1 MQERMK
7 RIFKSILIICVVVLF
22 CSAFVT
28 SVVSIY
34 LMDNTA
40 LAVTNYGNTT
50 EIGEITLD
58 NYDTRSD
65 GKVFDG
71 GQMQA
76 LYNAILGKENSTLDD
91 VKDALANGNLNSAD
105 FRTNNP
111 KKNDV
116 VVTINGY
123 KWAVTFLSYN
133 NDTDKQP
140 ILTLW
145 LADSSQL
152 PAEYRSSVWNS
163 YTTNSKGSYPASMY
177 ATCQLRAI
185 ALNNGGKYA
194 ISSTELTT
202 DAVEK
207 DSKSPFAI
215 FTMPNSTES
224 GKEVKGSLIDFIET
238 PESVHWQEIEQY
250 LEFNSSGCN
259 YENEAWSRNIN
270 FGFNTSRYRS
280 DYTDVDAYE
289 DWKYDKI
296 WLPSSAE
303 VGYSSG
309 NNMGL
314 WGRSNELFYNDS
326 HYWLRSASYIN
337 FYSGHNEN
345 GSGINVDNS
354 LDIRPAFHLNLNKVN
369 EKSTTPFP
377 VQGEKV
383 KDYYSNGNQIDFK
396 LLGIDTNKVEILSSI
411 DFKPVKGE
419 STTSDMTYSTTN
431 GVTTLTASVAGEY
444 TVKCRPK
451 GSNIWTDG
459 STTTKEYK
467 YKIVYQVSEVSF
479 VGQTSRPYD
488 GTEQEFRLGANFDKT
503 KITVTP
509 TSSGLTFDDS
519 GTYAVLKAKP
529 VATYS
534 AKATLYDKDLME
546 WSTGGND
553 DKTLSI
559 EITRRP
565 LTITF
570 VPTSAWSWANGEESS
585 VSIGDNRCDENE
597 SLIFTFSYVGSSG
610 GTPTVLTGASDDTVK
625 KQTNVTIPALNNGNY
640 TFKVELTDNG
650 DGKNYEITGT
660 DTKAFS
666 VTDKAIVLTEADIL
680 WQYSSIN
687 LDGGAVK
694 QVGAWD
700 NTTVVEVFYVAS
712 DYTFSIDETVLSGLG
727 VKLDKY
733 ENQTYKNCGL
743 NYSTS
748 VTLVPLGAGS
758 TLNGGTSVTFT
769 IKWKISQGKYDLSK
783 VYWDYVA
790 GTLEYTGD
798 LQRVELINPYSTLTA
813 NIRNN
818 TGTEVKSDYKATIL
832 SFNNSDSNFITPVK
846 GDDSTYIYTA
856 GQNFAWDL
864 VWSIDKAKLN
874 LVWESKSATDS
885 NGRTYT
891 DYAINSA
898 DSDKIERYEY
908 YTDNNG
914 ALGDLIDKSKI
925 AVIPG
930 QETYYWVKAILK
942 SNFMENYEIAS
953 GETQPMTVGSNK
965 NEIMIEMPVKEFT
978 YDGSAHGID
987 GELSVTS
994 GTMNIANVIKTYY
1007 KDSVS
1012 EDNRLS
1018 GAPTDAGEYILV
1030 MSLSESDAQTKYL
1043 GAEQISFKINKV
1055 KITAVW
1061 DTSGQVPVI
1070 SNLDDTLKEIV
1081 GYIYYD
1087 AEGNQLEDGV
1097 QLEVG
1102 KSYSVKAILKGE
1114 YGENYEF
1121 VAEDGETVLEDPT
1134 ATEEEKFT
1142 VKDGN
1147 NGDGNGIGGIGSGNQ
1162 GGNGSMG
1169 DILDKLKDLPLW
1181 QIIVS
1186 AVSVILMIAF
1196 LAKIVSSES
1205 KRKKANKKIDK
1216 YSAYYAGAFLGLSFA
1231 NWTVIACSLAGGAIV
1246 CLIGMIIATRRQSN
1260 AEDELDEVK
1269 EEYEKNQRKEEMRM
1283 MFMGMSGGQGGS
1295 MGGGGYVVQQG
1306 LGAEEIRGI
1315 VSDTMTALL
1324 PGMQQMLPQQASSN
1338 DEVIKS
1344 LVDGQRVIMQK
1355 LSEQPIERVVEKEVV
1370 ATTANDDTIKQ
1381 MMKTQENL
1389 MHNQEK
1395 LMEKILELSVNQKVE
1410 TQVVEKVVEPT
1421 EKVVEK
1427 IVEVPIEKI
1436 VEVPVEVEKI
1446 VEKEVRVEV
1455 PVEVEKIVEVP
1466 VEKVVEKVVEKE
1478 VKATAP
1484 AKAPKERAVRLTLDE
1499 AYAKLTKTQQKYFD
1513 SLREYA
1519 LTKDKCKE
1527 KKSTYFIL
1535 LGQSSVNPLIKL
1547 TIKKDTTV
1555 ALFKMEDE
1563 YLKDIR
1569 KDATNDGTKVKVKET
1584 EVVVSDAQSCKVAK
1598 NMIDLRED
1606 QIERYQDLLREQ
1618 RSIRNKK

>member
-1 MQERMK
+1 MLLLK
-7 RIFKSILIICVVVLF
+7 KTNKSLIFSICIAILLCSIVVAAF
-22 CSAFVT
+22 TATYSAKKV
-28 SVVSIY
+28 
-34 LMDNTA
+34 D
-40 LAVTNYGNTT
+40 AVTNYSNTT
-50 EIGEITLD
+50 QIGSITLAG
-58 NYDTRSD
+58 YESRSD
-65 GKVFDG
+65 GFVFDG
-71 GQMQA
+71 EKMQE
-76 LYNAILGKENSTLDD
+76 LYNALLGKENSTLDD
-91 VKDALANGNLNSAD
+91 IKTAIAGGNLDSSD

-111 KKNDV
+111 NKNDV
-116 VVTINGY
+116 IVEIGGL
-123 KWAVTFLSYN
+123 KWAAVYLALNNSTDQEPVLTF
-133 NDTDKQP
+133 
-140 ILTLW
+140 W

-152 PAEYRSSVWNS
+152 PSSYRASVYND
-163 YTTNSKGSYPASMY
+163 YNNNIFDLYPANLYSK
-177 ATCQLRAI
+177 CKLRAV
-185 ALNNGGKYA
+185 ALNNGGDYA
-194 ISSTELTT
+194 TSPTELNGHATQ
-202 DAVEK
+202 DPK
-207 DSKSPFAI
+207 NPFAI
-215 FTMPNSTES
+215 YTMPNSA
-224 GKEVKGSLIDFIET
+224 EVSGSLIDFIET
-238 PESVHWQEIEQY
+238 PEKVYWQETE
-250 LEFNSSGCN
+250 ECKKSGISTYN
-259 YENEAWSRNIN
+259 YENDAWSKNI
-270 FGFNTSRYRS
+270 TSFSIGKTYYM
-280 DYTDVDAYE
+280 DTLAYYE
-289 DWKYDKI
+289 NWKYDKLWI
-296 WLPSSAE
+296 PGFTEIGWSNI
-303 VGYSSG
+303 YS
-309 NNMGL
+309 GL
-314 WGRSNELFYNDS
+314 WDRSMELYNNS
-326 HYWLRSASYIN
+326 ANYWLRTASTAAYKDAGN
-337 FYSGHNEN
+337 QAGK
-345 GSGINVDNS
+345 GISVTTS
-354 LDIRPAFHLNLNKVN
+354 MDIRPAFHLNLNKAN
-369 EKSTTPFP
+369 EKTTVTAP
-377 VQGEKV
+377 VQGKKV
-383 KDYYSNGNQIDFK
+383 KAYYDDGIGIDFEM
-396 LLGIDTNKVEILSSI
+396 LGIDPAKVSI
-411 DFKPVKGE
+411 TCNGVGADGNALPSG
-419 STTSDMTYSTTN
+419 SMTYTTN
-431 GVTTLTASVAGEY
+431 VSAATFTAAKVGKYTVQVEPTGSYTWTSGGVTPKEY
-444 TVKCRPK
+444 TFKIVDRVQVPTFLGTPTEVYA
-451 GSNIWTDG
+451 GSNIEFKF
-459 STTTKEYK
+459 SA
-467 YKIVYQVSEVSF
+467 S
-479 VGQTSRPYD
+479 YD
-488 GTEQEFRLGANFDKT
+488 SAKVTIA
-503 KITVTP
+503 TVT
-509 TSSGLTFDDS
+509 SGLTYDVTIGDY
-519 GTYAVLKAKP
+519 GGLKAKN
-529 VATYS
+529 VGFY
-534 AKATLYDKDLME
+534 KATATLKNTELME
-546 WSTGGND
+546 WTD
-553 DKTLSI
+553 TTTAQKTLDLSI
-559 EITRRP
+559 TPFAMTLDFEP
-565 LTITF
+565 SK
-570 VPTSAWSWANGEESS
+570 VWSWANGEQQT
-585 VSIGDNRCDENE
+585 VSIVDQRFAGDV
-597 SLIFTFSYVGSSG
+597 LSYELAYEDSSG
-610 GTPTVLTGASDDTVK
+610 LSVPLSGTIDKDNPNKV
-625 KQTNVTIPALNNGNY
+625 NIIIPPLSNGNY
-640 TFKVELTDNG
+640 TFKVVLSSNG
-650 DGKNYEITGT
+650 ASKNYTLSGNTTRSISITNK
-660 DTKAFS
+660 D
-666 VTDKAIVLTEADIL
+666 IVLSQADIQ
-680 WQYSSIN
+680 WQYQNVNIDEGNLQNIGVWNVSDAPLEYDYNAGEYILSIDASTFN
-687 LDGGAVK
+687 SLGVTIDKYTNETGKACGTYT
-694 QVGAWD
+694 
-700 NTTVVEVFYVAS
+700 TTVSVVPMNAS
-712 DYTFSIDETVLSGLG
+712 STINGKSSETFS
-727 VKLDKY
+727 
-733 ENQTYKNCGL
+733 
-743 NYSTS
+743 
-748 VTLVPLGAGS
+748 
-758 TLNGGTSVTFT
+758 
-769 IKWKISQGKYDLSK
+769 IKWKINQGLYDLSG
-783 VYWDYVA
+783 VYWDY
-790 GTLEYTGD
+790 TDGD
-798 LQRVELINPYSTLTA
+798 LQYTGRPQSVTLKGLLSTLVPQYSGNS
-813 NIRNN
+813 NINVGDN
-818 TGTEVKSDYKATIL
+818 YVASIVQ
-832 SFNNSDSNFITPVK
+832 FVNSDSNFKDPDISDP
-846 GDDSTYIYTA
+846 STYKYKD
-856 GQNFAWDL
+856 GENFPWTLNWRIAK
-864 VWSIDKAKLN
+864 KAI
-874 LVWESKSATDS
+874 VITWQPEEATDS
-885 NGRTYT
+885 NGRAFTHYVVGGDDADKVGGYLYYRGD
-891 DYAINSA
+891 DYSTSGGGTATGSPIKF
-898 DSDKIERYEY
+898 DDITVVEKQV
-908 YTDNNG
+908 DN
-914 ALGDLIDKSKI
+914 
-925 AVIPG
+925 
-930 QETYYWVKAILK
+930 YWVVAVLD
-942 SNFMENYEIAS
+942 SAFSDNYEITS
-953 GETQPMTVGSNK
+953 GKARFFSVGSTND
-965 NEIMIEMPVKEFT
+965 EVRIELNGGNHKFI
-978 YDGSAHGID
+978 YDGNAHGNELKVTASALTVNDINKKYYQITD
-987 GELSVTS
+987 GGEVLL
-994 GTMNIANVIKTYY
+994 
-1007 KDSVS
+1007 
-1012 EDNRLS
+1012 ED
-1018 GAPTDAGEYILV
+1018 APINAGKYLLV
-1030 MSLSESDAQTKYL
+1030 MSLSEADEEDFVLSTSRI
-1043 GAEQISFKINKV
+1043 EFEIEKV

-1061 DTSGQVPVI
+1061 DMSGQVPVI

-1121 VAEDGETVLEDPT
+1121 VAEDGETVLEDPK

-1484 AKAPKERAVRLTLDE
+1484 AKAPKERAARLTLDE

-1584 EVVVSDAQSCKVAK
+1584 EVVVSDAQACKVAK

-1618 RSIRNKK
+1618 RSMRNKK

>member
-1 MQERMK
+1 ML
-7 RIFKSILIICVVVLF
+7 FICVLSTF
-22 CSAFVT
+22 LLKDKNA
-28 SVVSIY
+28 
-34 LMDNTA
+34 DA
-40 LAVTNYGNTT
+40 LIDSTKAKYVDELT
-50 EIGEITLD
+50 ITGD
-58 NYDTRSD
+58 AKGAG

-71 GQMQA
+71 GKLNE
-76 LYNAILGKENSTLDD
+76 LYRLLLGDSATYADIVTAASTTRSTPAGGVGGLTVGKNASDFANNVV
-91 VKDALANGNLNSAD
+91 VKMGGINWIATVLTVDKSNG
-105 FRTNNP
+105 
-111 KKNDV
+111 DV
-116 VVTINGY
+116 V
-123 KWAVTFLSYN
+123 
-133 NDTDKQP
+133 
-140 ILTLW
+140 LTLW
-145 LADSSQL
+145 RENTPDDAAHICQFSEWKNGNDPS
-152 PAEYRSSVWNS
+152 AS
-163 YTTNSKGSYPASMY
+163 YTYPASVYSTSYVRSLLLNGY
-177 ATCQLRAI
+177 AMTDGEGSAGNPVIVEHSTDANSKTIFTSYSTEQTENYEYDLFTNTRYPNNLTNFIVKPTKIAYQETQDRYAAESSNRSGANECYGTPVNGFYFRTESAI
-185 ALNNGGKYA
+185 IGKYA
-194 ISSTELTT
+194 YN
-202 DAVEK
+202 D
-207 DSKSPFAI
+207 
-215 FTMPNSTES
+215 
-224 GKEVKGSLIDFIET
+224 
-238 PESVHWQEIEQY
+238 WQY
-250 LEFNSSGCN
+250 
-259 YENEAWSRNIN
+259 
-270 FGFNTSRYRS
+270 
-280 DYTDVDAYE
+280 DY
-289 DWKYDKI
+289 I
-296 WLPSSAE
+296 WLPSTVE
-303 VGYSSG
+303 VTHNLFGV
-309 NNMGL
+309 NTDLKNDNM
-314 WGRSNELFYNDS
+314 N
-326 HYWLRSASYIN
+326 HYWSRGAAQ
-337 FYSGHNEN
+337 
-345 GSGINVDNS
+345 GSTWRIDN
-354 LDIRPAFHLNLNKVN
+354 DYTTIYVTDTAGIRPAFHLNLTMAQEAAAAGIPEQDTK
-369 EKSTTPFP
+369 T
-377 VQGEKV
+377 
-383 KDYYSNGNQIDFK
+383 KDYYANGASIDFK
-396 LLGIDTNKVEILSSI
+396 LLNIDTEKMEISSI

-419 STTSDMTYSTTN
+419 NTTSDMTYSTTN
-431 GVTTLTASVAGEY
+431 GVTTLTASVPGEY
-444 TVKCRPK
+444 TVKCRPI

-529 VATYS
+529 VATYN

-570 VPTSAWSWANGEESS
+570 VPTSAWSWANGEESN

-610 GTPTVLTGASDDTVK
+610 GTPTVLTGAPDDTVK

-640 TFKVELTDNG
+640 TFKVELTDNA

-733 ENQTYKNCGL
+733 EHQTYRDCGL

-798 LQRVELINPYSTLTA
+798 LQRVELVNPYSTLTA
-813 NIRNN
+813 NVRGN

-856 GQNFAWDL
+856 GQDFPWEL
-864 VWSIDKAKLN
+864 VWSIDKARLN
-874 LVWESKSATDS
+874 LVWESKSVTDS

-891 DYAINSA
+891 DYAVNA
-898 DSDKIERYEY
+898 TDSDKIERYEY
-908 YTDNNG
+908 YTDDNG
-914 ALGDLIDKSKI
+914 ALGELIDKSKI
-925 AVIPG
+925 EVIPG

-942 SNFMENYEIAS
+942 SNFLGNYEIAS
-953 GETQPMTVGSNK
+953 GEAQPMTVGSNK

-978 YDGSAHGID
+978 YDGNAHGID

-1007 KDSVS
+1007 KDSVN
-1012 EDNRLS
+1012 EDNKLS
-1018 GAPTDAGEYILV
+1018 GAPTNAGEYILV

-1061 DTSGQVPVI
+1061 NTSGQIPVI

-1087 AEGNQLEDGV
+1087 ADGNQLEDGAE
-1097 QLEVG
+1097 LEVG
-1102 KSYSVKAILKGE
+1102 KTYSVKAILKGE
-1114 YGENYEF
+1114 YGENYQF

-1134 ATEEEKFT
+1134 STGEEEFT
-1142 VKDGN
+1142 VKDKN
-1147 NGDGNGIGGIGSGNQ
+1147 NGGGNGVGGIGSIDELLGKL
-1162 GGNGSMG
+1162 G
-1169 DILDKLKDLPLW
+1169 DIPLW

-1186 AVSVILMIAF
+1186 VISIILIIAF
-1196 LAKIVSSES
+1196 LAKIASSES
-1205 KRKKANKKIDK
+1205 KRKKANKKIEK
-1216 YSAYYAGAFLGLSFA
+1216 YSNYFAGAFLGLSFA
-1231 NWTVIACSLAGGAIV
+1231 NWTVIACSLAGGAVV

-1283 MFMGMSGGQGGS
+1283 MFMGMAGGQGGN
-1295 MGGGGYVVQQG
+1295 MGGGYVVQQG
-1306 LGAEEIRGI
+1306 LGADEIRGI
-1315 VSDTMTALL
+1315 VSETMTALL
-1324 PGMQQMLPQQASSN
+1324 PGMQQMLPQQASTN

-1355 LSEQPIERVVEKEVV
+1355 LSEQPLERVVEKEVV
-1370 ATTANDDTIKQ
+1370 ATTANDETIKQ

-1395 LMEKILELSVNQKVE
+1395 LMEKILELSANQKVE
-1410 TQVVEKVVEPT
+1410 TQVVEKVVQPT
-1421 EKVVEK
+1421 EKIVEVPVEKVVEK
-1427 IVEVPIEKI
+1427 IVEVPVEKI

-1446 VEKEVRVEV
+1446 VEKVVEKEV
-1455 PVEVEKIVEVP
+1455 PVEVEKIVEKEVVKEVP
-1466 VEKVVEKVVEKE
+1466 IEVEKVVEKVVEKE
-1478 VKATAP
+1478 IKVTAP
-1484 AKAPKERAVRLTLDE
+1484 AKPKKEKAPRLTLDE

-1519 LTKDKCKE
+1519 LTKYKCKE
-1527 KKSTYFIL
+1527 KKSTYFVVY
-1535 LGQSSVNPLIKL
+1535 GQTSTNPLLKL

-1563 YLKDIR
+1563 YLKDIKR
-1569 KDATNDGTKVKVKET
+1569 DATSDGTKVKVKET
-1584 EVVVSDAQSCKVAK
+1584 EVIVSDAQACKIAK

-1606 QIERYQDLLREQ
+1606 QIERYQDLLKEQ
-1618 RSIRNKK
+1618 RALRNKK